1 MALKLNEQGYDILK
15 DELTKCEG
23 PFSKTQNVMLALDL
37 MAKGEELSSTQVTK
51 AHLSNIIKLLCVKLR
66 WNEEPLEVK
75 NEETNDSGEYTE
87 KNEEVEKNSS
97 HVSNVMKNSE
107 KLCRFYKR
115 GQCKY
120 GKSGK
125 TKDQNGKICVFSH
138 PPTCKKF
145 ELFGYKEGGCKDK
158 KCSKIHLSLCNSF
171 MKNENCSYGEQC
183 KFFRPRKL
191 KNNTQDKKVTSGQTE
206 RSENI
211 TYAQVLKSNNQPQIQ
226 TNEQSPFLGH
236 PQYAQQPVIF
246 QENQFQQ
253 PTVGQRNNMHQVF
266 LDLQSGQK
274 HMMQMFMTLNQKLM
288 NLEKYNLQMQKL

>member
-37 MAKGEELSSTQVTK
+37 MAKGEELSSTQVTM

-125 TKDQNGKICVFSH
+125 TENTGSHISVTINDGK
-138 PPTCKKF
+138 
-145 ELFGYKEGGCKDK
+145 
-158 KCSKIHLSLCNSF
+158 
-171 MKNENCSYGEQC
+171 
-183 KFFRPRKL
+183 
-191 KNNTQDKKVTSGQTE
+191 
-206 RSENI
+206 
-211 TYAQVLKSNNQPQIQ
+211 TYVSQVLKEYPVALFLMIFTGSLSLGNNYTPSIRGC
-226 TNEQSPFLGH
+226 L
-236 PQYAQQPVIF
+236 
-246 QENQFQQ
+246 
-253 PTVGQRNNMHQVF
+253 
-266 LDLQSGQK
+266 
-274 HMMQMFMTLNQKLM
+274 
-288 NLEKYNLQMQKL
+288 